1 LEEWSTHSHIWVI
14 SVRNASI
21 SFGNVI
27 TLDDHVLATIR
38 RVFVRKTT
46 CQDDDDEGSKLAPFS
61 DAERYRLEKE
71 CSLDADNLMRHDDNQ
86 HPLPLMQTFGT
97 LLPRKCVK
105 KHKPIL
111 AVRVGP
117 QHISNFGN
125 RRHTADPAFLVETA
139 VHALLLAKVMPTMAA
154 ASVAIHYIS
163 EAKLGHQLECLV
175 HDDRVF
181 VVRTLMGGEQE
192 VLVCVARAAKL
203 KTRKEKVRI
212 KKS

>member
-1 LEEWSTHSHIWVI
+1 VI

-27 TLDDHVLATIR
+27 TLDDHVLATVR
-38 RVFVRKTT
+38 RAFVRKTR
-46 CQDDDDEGSKLAPFS
+46 QEGKLAPFS

-71 CSLDADNLMRHDDNQ
+71 CSLDAADLIHDDNQ
-86 HPLPLMQTFGT
+86 HPLPLMQKIGT
-97 LLPRKCVK
+97 LLPRNFVK

-117 QHISNFGN
+117 QHTNFGN
-125 RRHTADPAFLVETA
+125 RHADPAFLVETA
-139 VHALLLAKVMPTMAA
+139 VQALLLAKVMPI

-163 EAKLGHQLECLV
+163 EAKLGHKLECLL

-181 VVRTLMGGEQE
+181 VVRTLMGGKQ

-203 KTRKEKVRI
+203 KTPKEKDNKKVI
-212 KKS
+212 KGLGKAHNLVSRVCLS